1 MLESSIA
8 IQFVCFGGARC
19 VNYDDA
25 TRQQFDLVGEI
36 VKDEILHDIDALE
49 YVAASASP
57 ECSTFSKLQNL
68 PAARLSRRRR
78 DRKDKAS
85 RPTTSIRPKRCEFTC

>member
-19 VNYDDA
+19 VNYDEA
-25 TRQQFDLVGEI
+25 TGQQLDLVDDI
-36 VKDEILHDIDALE
+36 VKDEILHDIEAGE
-49 YVAASASP
+49 YVAALASP

-68 PAARLSRRRR
+68 PAAPPLWT
-78 DRKDKAS
+78 AS
-85 RPTTSIRPKRCEFTC
+85 GPERYGIKTNNIEQAEKV